1 MEKYVKDLIRTGE
14 SNIVEFKKTINGPE
28 KIAKPLTAF
37 ANSKGGYLF
46 IGVDD
51 NKQIIGVQAEE
62 ELFVLDKA
70 ANFFCYPPV
79 NIEIQEHVTDDFK
92 TVLEVYIPESSEK
105 PHAIKDKEG
114 VLKVYVR
121 VNDQCLLAAPSVI
134 SALKKEY
141 PVTEQTPAALS
152 NNEKMLIAYLQKKQK
167 ITLKDFAKLI
177 NVSKRRASRILQS
190 MIINGQIFEHSFEKV
205 SFYTLN

>member
-14 SNIVEFKKTINGPE
+14 SNLVEFKKTINGPE

-46 IGVDD
+46 IGIDD
-51 NKQIIGVQAEE
+51 NKQIIGVQPEE
-62 ELFVLDKA
+62 EIFVLERA

-79 NIEIQEHVTDDFK
+79 TIEILEHLTDDQK
-92 TVLEVYIPESSEK
+92 TVLEVYIPESSDK
-105 PHAIKDKEG
+105 PHSIKDREG
-114 VLKVYVR
+114 VSKVYVR

-134 SALKKEY
+134 TALKNEY
-141 PVTEQTPAALS
+141 PTTETEELILS
-152 NNEKMLIAYLQKKQK
+152 NNEKTLITYLQKKQK

-177 NVSKRRASRILQS
+177 NVSKRRASRILQT
-190 MIINGQIFEHSFEKV
+190 MITSGQIYEHSFEKV
-205 SFYTLN
+205 SYFTLQ